1 MAFEK
6 ARDWHTKL
14 LKPFVDRM
22 ANVDPATL
30 TWTSVLFAGG
40 CCYLLATAGRDE
52 TGGIRLLGAFVLLF
66 VAAEL
71 DALDG
76 AVARAYGKVSKYGDW
91 LDHTI
96 DRIVDLALLIA
107 IGSNVAWVSTPW
119 LGWAAATM
127 TLLGSYMGTQAQSVG
142 LGRNYGGFSRA
153 DRLVTTFV
161 GIALSS
167 IMAFQE
173 SAGFN
178 GDGTPLEIF
187 EHIGLSGIMTDLN
200 PMNAILLISLIGGI
214 WTFLT
219 RAMSSRKQLLDG
231 E

>member
-6 ARDWHTKL
+6 ARGAHTRM
-14 LKPFVDRM
+14 LKPIVDRM
-22 ANVDPATL
+22 SNVDPSTL
-30 TWTSVLFAGG
+30 TWISVLFAAG
-40 CCYLLATAGRDE
+40 CCYLIATAGRDSD
-52 TGGIRLLGAFVLLF
+52 GGWRLLGAFVLLL

-76 AVARAYGKVSKYGDW
+76 AVARAYDKVSKYGDW

-96 DRIVDLALLIA
+96 DRVVDLALLIA
-107 IGSNVAWVSTPW
+107 IGINTAWVGPTW

-142 LGRNYGGFSRA
+142 LGRNYGGFRRA

-161 GIALSS
+161 GLLLGA
-167 IMAFQE
+167 IMAFNGTEDFGQLNIRADLFGMIPINAL
-173 SAGFN
+173 SAV
-178 GDGTPLEIF
+178 
-187 EHIGLSGIMTDLN
+187 
-200 PMNAILLISLIGGI
+200 LLISLAGGI
-214 WTFLT
+214 WTFLK
-219 RAMSSRKQLLDG
+219 RAMASRRELLDG

>member
-6 ARDWHTKL
+6 ARGIHTKM
-14 LKPFVDRM
+14 LKPIVDRM
-22 ANVDPATL
+22 SGVDPATL
-30 TWTSVLFAGG
+30 TWISVLFAAGS
-40 CCYLLATAGRDE
+40 CYLLATATRDSE
-52 TGGIRLLGAFVLLF
+52 GAWRLIGAFALLLF
-66 VAAEL
+66 AAEL

-76 AVARAYGKVSKYGDW
+76 AVARAYDKVSKYGDW

-96 DRIVDLALLIA
+96 DRLVDLSLLIA
-107 IGSNVAWVSTPW
+107 IGINTAWVSVHW

-161 GIALSS
+161 GIAVA
-167 IMAFQE
+167 AFM
-173 SAGFN
+173 SFN
-178 GDGTPLEIF
+178 GNSDFAIPSVIVDVVGFDGINPL
-187 EHIGLSGIMTDLN
+187 
-200 PMNAILLISLIGGI
+200 NAVLLISLVGGI

-219 RAMSSRKQLLDG
+219 RAMSSRRQLLDG

>member
-6 ARDWHTKL
+6 ARGAHTRM
-14 LKPFVDRM
+14 LKPIVDRM
-22 ANVDPATL
+22 SNVDPSTL
-30 TWTSVLFAGG
+30 TWISVLFAAG
-40 CCYLLATAGRDE
+40 CCYLIATAGRDSD
-52 TGGIRLLGAFVLLF
+52 GGWRLLGAFVLLL

-76 AVARAYGKVSKYGDW
+76 AVARAYDKVSKYGDW

-96 DRIVDLALLIA
+96 DRVVDLALLIA
-107 IGSNVAWVSTPW
+107 IGINTAWVGPTW

-142 LGRNYGGFSRA
+142 LGRNYGGFGRA

-161 GIALSS
+161 GLLLGA
-167 IMAFQE
+167 IMAFNGTEDFGQLNIRADLFGMIPINAL
-173 SAGFN
+173 SAV
-178 GDGTPLEIF
+178 
-187 EHIGLSGIMTDLN
+187 
-200 PMNAILLISLIGGI
+200 LLISLAGGI
-214 WTFLT
+214 WTFLK
-219 RAMSSRKQLLDG
+219 RAMASRRELLSG

>member
-1 MAFEK
+1 MS
-6 ARDWHTKL
+6 
-14 LKPFVDRM
+14 
-22 ANVDPATL
+22 NVDPATL
-30 TWTSVLFAGG
+30 TWISVLFAAG
-40 CCYLLATAGRDE
+40 CCYLLATAGRDSD
-52 TGGIRLLGAFVLLF
+52 GGWRLIGAFALLF
-66 VAAEL
+66 IAAEL

-76 AVARAYGKVSKYGDW
+76 AVARAYDKVSKYGDW

-96 DRIVDLALLIA
+96 DRLVDLSLLIA
-107 IGSNVAWVSTPW
+107 IGINTAWISVHW

-161 GIALSS
+161 GIFLAA
-167 IMAFQE
+167 IMAFQGTADIAVPDAISSLVGFGGINAL
-173 SAGFN
+173 SAV
-178 GDGTPLEIF
+178 LV
-187 EHIGLSGIMTDLN
+187 
-200 PMNAILLISLIGGI
+200 ISLLGGI

-219 RAMSSRKQLLDG
+219 RASSSRKELLDG

>member
-1 MAFEK
+1 MSK
-6 ARDWHTKL
+6 
-14 LKPFVDRM
+14 
-22 ANVDPATL
+22 VDPATL
-30 TWTSVLFAGG
+30 TWISVLFAAG
-40 CCYLLATAGRDE
+40 CCYLLATAGRDSD
-52 TGGIRLLGAFVLLF
+52 GGWRLIGAFALLF
-66 VAAEL
+66 IAAEL

-76 AVARAYGKVSKYGDW
+76 AVARAYDKVSKYGDW

-96 DRIVDLALLIA
+96 DRLVDLSLLIA
-107 IGSNVAWVSTPW
+107 IGINTAWISVHW

-161 GIALSS
+161 GIFLAV
-167 IMAFQE
+167 IMAFQGT
-173 SAGFN
+173 SDIAVPDAISSLVGF
-178 GDGTPLEIF
+178 DGI
-187 EHIGLSGIMTDLN
+187 
-200 PMNAILLISLIGGI
+200 NALRAVLVISLLGGI

-219 RAMSSRKQLLDG
+219 RASTSRKELLDG

>member
-6 ARDWHTKL
+6 ARGAHTRM
-14 LKPFVDRM
+14 LKPIVDRM
-22 ANVDPATL
+22 SNVDPSTL
-30 TWTSVLFAGG
+30 TWISVLFAAG
-40 CCYLLATAGRDE
+40 CCYLIATAGRDSD
-52 TGGIRLLGAFVLLF
+52 GGWRLLGAFVLLL

-76 AVARAYGKVSKYGDW
+76 AVARAYDKVSKYGDW

-96 DRIVDLALLIA
+96 DRVVDLALLIA
-107 IGSNVAWVSTPW
+107 IGINTAWVGPTW

-142 LGRNYGGFSRA
+142 LGRNYGGFGRA

-161 GIALSS
+161 GLFLGA
-167 IMAFQE
+167 IMAFNGTE
-173 SAGFN
+173 DFGNLDICADLFGLIPINALSAV
-178 GDGTPLEIF
+178 
-187 EHIGLSGIMTDLN
+187 
-200 PMNAILLISLIGGI
+200 LLISLAGGI
-214 WTFLT
+214 WTFLK
-219 RAMSSRKQLLDG
+219 RAMASRRELLDG

>member
-6 ARDWHTKL
+6 ARGAHTRM
-14 LKPFVDRM
+14 LKPIVDRM
-22 ANVDPATL
+22 SNVDPSTL
-30 TWTSVLFAGG
+30 TWISVLFAAG
-40 CCYLLATAGRDE
+40 CCYLIATAGRDSE
-52 TGGIRLLGAFVLLF
+52 GGWRLLGAFALLL

-76 AVARAYGKVSKYGDW
+76 AVARAYDKVSKYGDW

-96 DRIVDLALLIA
+96 DRVVDLALLIA
-107 IGSNVAWVSTPW
+107 IGINTAWVGPTW

-142 LGRNYGGFSRA
+142 LGRNYGGFGRA

-161 GIALSS
+161 GLILGA
-167 IMAFQE
+167 IMAFQGTADIVIPD
-173 SAGFN
+173 SISDLIGFN
-178 GDGTPLEIF
+178 GINA
-187 EHIGLSGIMTDLN
+187 LS
-200 PMNAILLISLIGGI
+200 AVLLISLAGGI
-214 WTFLT
+214 WTFLK
-219 RAMSSRKQLLDG
+219 RAMASRRELLDG

>member
-6 ARDWHTKL
+6 ARGWHTKL

-22 ANVDPATL
+22 SNVDPATL
-30 TWTSVLFAGG
+30 TWISVLFAAG
-40 CCYLLATAGRDE
+40 CCYLLATAGRDAN
-52 TGGIRLLGAFVLLF
+52 GGWRLIGAFVLLF
-66 VAAEL
+66 IAAEL

-76 AVARAYGKVSKYGDW
+76 AVARAYDKVTKYGDW

-96 DRIVDLALLIA
+96 DRVVDIALLIA
-107 IGSNVAWVSTPW
+107 IGLNGMWAVHW

-127 TLLGSYMGTQAQSVG
+127 ALLGSYMGTQAQSVG

-153 DRLVTTFV
+153 DRMVVTFV
-161 GIALSS
+161 GIFVSA
-167 IMAFQE
+167 IMAFQGIE
-173 SAGFN
+173 DFGSVVLDTSLFYSEIHIN
-178 GDGTPLEIF
+178 PL
-187 EHIGLSGIMTDLN
+187 S
-200 PMNAILLISLIGGI
+200 AILLISFVGGI

-219 RAMSSRKQLLDG
+219 RAMSSRRELLDG

>member
-6 ARDWHTKL
+6 ARTWHTKL
-14 LKPFVDRM
+14 LKPLVNRM
-22 ANVDPATL
+22 SNVDPATL
-30 TWTSVLFAGG
+30 TWISVLFAAG
-40 CCYLLATAGRDE
+40 CCYLLATAGRDSD
-52 TGGIRLLGAFVLLF
+52 GGWKLIGAFALLF
-66 VAAEL
+66 IAAEL

-76 AVARAYGKVSKYGDW
+76 AVARAYDKVSKYGDW

-96 DRIVDLALLIA
+96 DRLVDLSLLIA
-107 IGSNVAWVSTPW
+107 IGINTAWVSVHW

-153 DRLVTTFV
+153 DRMVTTFV
-161 GIALSS
+161 GIFLGAMMSFKGTEDVVIPDAIANIVGFDGINALSVVL
-167 IMAFQE
+167 M
-173 SAGFN
+173 
-178 GDGTPLEIF
+178 
-187 EHIGLSGIMTDLN
+187 
-200 PMNAILLISLIGGI
+200 ISLLGGI

-219 RAMSSRKQLLDG
+219 RAASSRKQLLSG

>member
-6 ARDWHTKL
+6 ARGAHTRM
-14 LKPFVDRM
+14 LKPIVDRM
-22 ANVDPATL
+22 SNVDPSTL
-30 TWTSVLFAGG
+30 TWISVLFAAG
-40 CCYLLATAGRDE
+40 CCYLIATAGRDSE
-52 TGGIRLLGAFVLLF
+52 GGWRLLGAFALLL

-76 AVARAYGKVSKYGDW
+76 AVARAYDKVSKYGDW

-96 DRIVDLALLIA
+96 DRVVDLALLIA
-107 IGSNVAWVSTPW
+107 IGINTAWVGPTW

-142 LGRNYGGFSRA
+142 LGRNYGGFGRA

-161 GIALSS
+161 GLILGA
-167 IMAFQE
+167 IMAFQGT
-173 SAGFN
+173 ADVVIPDAIADLIGFN
-178 GDGTPLEIF
+178 GINA
-187 EHIGLSGIMTDLN
+187 LS
-200 PMNAILLISLIGGI
+200 AVLLISLAGGI
-214 WTFLT
+214 WTFLK
-219 RAMSSRKQLLDG
+219 RAMASRRELLDG

>member
-1 MAFEK
+1 MS
-6 ARDWHTKL
+6 
-14 LKPFVDRM
+14 
-22 ANVDPATL
+22 NVDPATL
-30 TWTSVLFAGG
+30 TWISVLFAAG
-40 CCYLLATAGRDE
+40 CCYLLATAGRDSD
-52 TGGIRLLGAFVLLF
+52 GGWRLIGAFALLF
-66 VAAEL
+66 IAAEL

-76 AVARAYGKVSKYGDW
+76 AVARAYDKVSKYGDW

-96 DRIVDLALLIA
+96 DRLVDLSLLIA
-107 IGSNVAWVSTPW
+107 IGINTAWISVHW

-161 GIALSS
+161 GIFLAA
-167 IMAFQE
+167 IMAFQGTSDIAVPDAISSLVGFDGINAL
-173 SAGFN
+173 SAV
-178 GDGTPLEIF
+178 L
-187 EHIGLSGIMTDLN
+187 M
-200 PMNAILLISLIGGI
+200 ISLLGGI

-219 RAMSSRKQLLDG
+219 RASSSRKELLDG

>member
-6 ARDWHTKL
+6 ARGIHTKM
-14 LKPFVDRM
+14 LKPIVDRM
-22 ANVDPATL
+22 SNVDPATL
-30 TWTSVLFAGG
+30 TWISVLFAAG
-40 CCYLLATAGRDE
+40 CCYLLATAGRDSE
-52 TGGIRLLGAFVLLF
+52 GGWRLIGAFAFLLI
-66 VAAEL
+66 AAEL

-76 AVARAYGKVSKYGDW
+76 AVARAYDKVSKYGDW

-96 DRIVDLALLIA
+96 DRLVDLSLLIA
-107 IGSNVAWVSTPW
+107 IGINTAWVSVHW

-153 DRLVTTFV
+153 DRMVTTFV
-161 GIALSS
+161 GITIAA
-167 IMAFQE
+167 IMAFNG
-173 SAGFN
+173 SSDYAMPSSIGDLLGF
-178 GDGTPLEIF
+178 DAI
-187 EHIGLSGIMTDLN
+187 N
-200 PMNAILLISLIGGI
+200 PMNAVLLISLVGGI

-219 RAMSSRKQLLDG
+219 RAISSRKELLAG

>member
-6 ARDWHTKL
+6 ARDAHTRM
-14 LKPFVDRM
+14 LKPIVDRM
-22 ANVDPATL
+22 SNVDPSTL
-30 TWTSVLFAGG
+30 TWISVLFAAG
-40 CCYLLATAGRDE
+40 CCYLIATAGRDSD
-52 TGGIRLLGAFVLLF
+52 GGWRLLGAFVLLL

-76 AVARAYGKVSKYGDW
+76 AVARAYDKVSKYGDW

-96 DRIVDLALLIA
+96 DRVVDLALLIA
-107 IGSNVAWVSTPW
+107 IGINTAWVGPTW

-142 LGRNYGGFSRA
+142 LGRNYGGFGRA

-161 GIALSS
+161 GVVLGA
-167 IMAFQE
+167 IMAFNGTE
-173 SAGFN
+173 DFGHLDIRADLFGLIPINALSAV
-178 GDGTPLEIF
+178 
-187 EHIGLSGIMTDLN
+187 
-200 PMNAILLISLIGGI
+200 LLISLAGGI
-214 WTFLT
+214 WTFLK
-219 RAMSSRKQLLDG
+219 RAMASRRELLDG

>member
-6 ARDWHTKL
+6 ARGAHTRM
-14 LKPFVDRM
+14 LKPIVDRM
-22 ANVDPATL
+22 SNVDPSTL
-30 TWTSVLFAGG
+30 TWISVLFAAG
-40 CCYLLATAGRDE
+40 CCYLIATAGRDSE
-52 TGGIRLLGAFVLLF
+52 GGWRLLGAFALLL

-76 AVARAYGKVSKYGDW
+76 AVARAYDKVSKYGDW

-96 DRIVDLALLIA
+96 DRVVDLALLIA
-107 IGSNVAWVSTPW
+107 IGINAAWGGPTW

-142 LGRNYGGFSRA
+142 LGRNYGGFGRA

-161 GIALSS
+161 GLILGA
-167 IMAFQE
+167 IMAFQGT
-173 SAGFN
+173 ADVVIPDVIADLIGFN
-178 GDGTPLEIF
+178 GINA
-187 EHIGLSGIMTDLN
+187 LS
-200 PMNAILLISLIGGI
+200 AVLLISLAGGI
-214 WTFLT
+214 WTFLK
-219 RAMSSRKQLLDG
+219 RAMASRRELLDG

>member
-6 ARDWHTKL
+6 ARGIHTKM
-14 LKPFVDRM
+14 LKHIVDRM
-22 ANVDPATL
+22 SNVDPATL
-30 TWTSVLFAGG
+30 TWISVLFAAG
-40 CCYLLATAGRDE
+40 CCYLLATASRDAE
-52 TGGIRLLGAFVLLF
+52 GAWKLLGAFALLLI
-66 VAAEL
+66 AAEL

-76 AVARAYGKVSKYGDW
+76 AVARAYDKVSKYGDW

-96 DRIVDLALLIA
+96 DRLVDLSLLIA
-107 IGSNVAWVSTPW
+107 IGINTAWIDVHW
-119 LGWAAATM
+119 LGWAAATL

-161 GIALSS
+161 GIAIAA
-167 IMAFQE
+167 IMAFNGQSDVE
-173 SAGFN
+173 LPAVISDNIGFDGINPLSAV
-178 GDGTPLEIF
+178 
-187 EHIGLSGIMTDLN
+187 
-200 PMNAILLISLIGGI
+200 LLISLVGGI

-219 RAMSSRKQLLDG
+219 RAMSSRRQLLDG

>member
-1 MAFEK
+1 MSK
-6 ARDWHTKL
+6 
-14 LKPFVDRM
+14 
-22 ANVDPATL
+22 VDPATL
-30 TWTSVLFAGG
+30 TWISVLFAAG
-40 CCYLLATAGRDE
+40 CCYLLATAGRDSD
-52 TGGIRLLGAFVLLF
+52 GGWRLIGAFALLF
-66 VAAEL
+66 IAAEL

-76 AVARAYGKVSKYGDW
+76 AVARAYDKVSKYGDW

-96 DRIVDLALLIA
+96 DRLVDLSLLIA
-107 IGSNVAWVSTPW
+107 IGINTAWISVHW

-161 GIALSS
+161 GIFLAA
-167 IMAFQE
+167 IMAFQGTSDIAVPDAISSLVGFDGINAL
-173 SAGFN
+173 SAV
-178 GDGTPLEIF
+178 LV
-187 EHIGLSGIMTDLN
+187 
-200 PMNAILLISLIGGI
+200 ISLLGGI

-219 RAMSSRKQLLDG
+219 RASTSRKELLDG

>member
-6 ARDWHTKL
+6 ARGIHTKM
-14 LKPFVDRM
+14 LKPIVDRM
-22 ANVDPATL
+22 SNVDPATL
-30 TWTSVLFAGG
+30 TWISVLFAAG
-40 CCYLLATAGRDE
+40 CCYLLATASRDSE
-52 TGGIRLLGAFVLLF
+52 GAWKLLGAFALLLI
-66 VAAEL
+66 AAEL

-76 AVARAYGKVSKYGDW
+76 AVARAYDKVSKYGDW

-96 DRIVDLALLIA
+96 DRLVDLSLLIA
-107 IGSNVAWVSTPW
+107 IGINTAWIDVHW
-119 LGWAAATM
+119 LGWAAATL

-161 GIALSS
+161 GIAIAA
-167 IMAFQE
+167 IMAFNGSPDFE
-173 SAGFN
+173 LPSAVS
-178 GDGTPLEIF
+178 DL
-187 EHIGLSGIMTDLN
+187 IGLGAIN
-200 PMNAILLISLIGGI
+200 PLSAVLLISLVGGI

-219 RAMSSRKQLLDG
+219 RAMSSRRQLLDG

>member
-6 ARDWHTKL
+6 ARGAHTRM
-14 LKPFVDRM
+14 LKPIVDRM
-22 ANVDPATL
+22 SNVDPSTL
-30 TWTSVLFAGG
+30 TWISVLFAAG
-40 CCYLLATAGRDE
+40 CCYLIATAGRDSE
-52 TGGIRLLGAFVLLF
+52 GGWRLLGAFALLL

-76 AVARAYGKVSKYGDW
+76 AVARAYDKVSKYGDW

-96 DRIVDLALLIA
+96 DRVVDLALLIA
-107 IGSNVAWVSTPW
+107 IGINTAWVGPTW

-142 LGRNYGGFSRA
+142 LGRNYGGFVRA

-161 GIALSS
+161 GLILGA
-167 IMAFQE
+167 IMAFQGT
-173 SAGFN
+173 ADVVIPDAIADLIGFN
-178 GDGTPLEIF
+178 GINA
-187 EHIGLSGIMTDLN
+187 LS
-200 PMNAILLISLIGGI
+200 AVLLISLAGGI
-214 WTFLT
+214 WTFLK
-219 RAMSSRKQLLDG
+219 RAMASRRELLDG

>member
-6 ARDWHTKL
+6 ARGGHTRM
-14 LKPFVDRM
+14 LKPIVDRM
-22 ANVDPATL
+22 SNVDPATL
-30 TWTSVLFAGG
+30 TWISVLFAAGS
-40 CCYLLATAGRDE
+40 CYLLATAGRDSE
-52 TGGIRLLGAFVLLF
+52 GGWRLIGAFGLLL

-76 AVARAYGKVSKYGDW
+76 AVARAYDKVSKYGDW

-96 DRIVDLALLIA
+96 DRLVDLSLLIA
-107 IGSNVAWVSTPW
+107 IGINTAWISVHW

-153 DRLVTTFV
+153 DRLVTTFF
-161 GIALSS
+161 GIFFAA
-167 IMAFQE
+167 IMAFQGTE
-173 SAGFN
+173 NIAIPDVISELVGF
-178 GDGTPLEIF
+178 DGVNA
-187 EHIGLSGIMTDLN
+187 LSVVLM
-200 PMNAILLISLIGGI
+200 ISLVGGI
-214 WTFLT
+214 WTFWT
-219 RAMSSRKQLLDG
+219 RAISSRKQLLDG

>member
-6 ARDWHTKL
+6 ARGAHTRM
-14 LKPFVDRM
+14 LKPIVDRM
-22 ANVDPATL
+22 SNVDPSTL
-30 TWTSVLFAGG
+30 TWISVLFAAG
-40 CCYLLATAGRDE
+40 CCYLIATAGRDSD
-52 TGGIRLLGAFVLLF
+52 GGWRLLGAFVLLL

-76 AVARAYGKVSKYGDW
+76 AVARAYDKVSKYGDW

-96 DRIVDLALLIA
+96 DRVVDLALLIA
-107 IGSNVAWVSTPW
+107 IGINTAWVGPTW

-142 LGRNYGGFSRA
+142 LGRNYGGFGRA

-161 GIALSS
+161 GLILGA
-167 IMAFQE
+167 IMAFQGT
-173 SAGFN
+173 ADVVIPDAIADLMGFN
-178 GDGTPLEIF
+178 GINA
-187 EHIGLSGIMTDLN
+187 LS
-200 PMNAILLISLIGGI
+200 AVLLISLAGGI
-214 WTFLT
+214 WTFLK
-219 RAMSSRKQLLDG
+219 RAMASRRELLDG